1 MRLIDVVSDIRRGKL
16 VMSPYFQRKLVWRL
30 THKVDFIKTILLG
43 YPFPEI
49 FIAEGDLDVE
59 SMTSRDFLVDGQQ
72 RLNSIIEYIGNKFD
86 VDGKLFDQ
94 MDSTKKEEF
103 LKYEIAIIDLDLN
116 HNDPTVI
123 EVFKRLN
130 RTFYSLTYIEKLS
143 TEYAPCEMML
153 LAKLI
158 SGELKTN
165 EDKINEE
172 NWDPDIENFDCLD
185 FDPSIPIDFVE
196 WSKNVNVIKINEL
209 ITKTSVF
216 SSYEI
221 SRQVHLMFSLNVLG
235 TIKEGIFTRNVG
247 REMLDRYSDK
257 FDSKDE
263 IIRNLERVSE
273 KILKLRLKKDS
284 YWYNKANLFSL
295 VIGFYNNFDKIINL
309 PEAEIKET
317 LVNFENDV
325 PEDFRLAAK
334 EGVNNRKEREI
345 RDQYVKILIDSIR
358 GS

>member
-1 MRLIDVVSDIRRGKL
+1 MRLIDVVSDIRRSKL

-49 FIAEGDLDVE
+49 FIAEGYLDIE
-59 SMTSRDFLVDGQQ
+59 SMTSKDFLVDGQQ
-72 RLNSIIEYIGNKFD
+72 RLNSIIEFIDGKFD
-86 VDGKLFDQ
+86 VDGKIFEQLDPQ
-94 MDSTKKEEF
+94 KKEEF

-116 HNDPTVI
+116 HDDPTVI

-143 TEYAPCEMML
+143 TEYAACEMML

-172 NWDPDIENFDCLD
+172 NWDPDIENFESLE
-185 FDPSIPIDFVE
+185 FDPSIPVDFID
-196 WSKNVNVIKINEL
+196 WSKTVNVKKTNEL

-216 SSYEI
+216 SSYAI

-235 TIKEGIFTRNVG
+235 TIKEGIFNRNVG
-247 REMLDRYSDK
+247 REMLERYKDK

-263 IIRNLERVSE
+263 ILQNLELISE
-273 KILKLRLKKDS
+273 KILKLKLKKDS

-295 VIGFYNNFDKIINL
+295 IIGFYNNRDKIINL
-309 PEAEIKET
+309 PEAKIKDT
-317 LVNFENDV
+317 LVSFENTV
-325 PEDFRLAAK
+325 PDEFRLAAK
-334 EGVNNRKEREI
+334 EGINNRKEREI
-345 RDQYVKILIDSIR
+345 RDRYVKMLIDSIEVP
-358 GS
+358 